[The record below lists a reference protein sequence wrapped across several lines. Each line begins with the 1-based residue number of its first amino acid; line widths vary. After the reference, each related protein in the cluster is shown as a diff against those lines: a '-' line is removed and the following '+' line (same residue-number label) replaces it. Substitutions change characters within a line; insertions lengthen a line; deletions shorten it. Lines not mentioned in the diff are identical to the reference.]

1 MGCNWT
7 FSGCNKVCQKTLKL
21 KTKIV
26 QFFFSP
32 LITDPDDAE
41 VLGGHVSPG
50 HEPTKTEG
58 KKKIKSTKEID
69 SFVCGI
75 QVEDELDAV
84 IENAHK
90 NDDCDSSSGFVDE
103 ESCQGMNEEIEV
115 GEISPSPED
124 AFLFAD
130 VEEDLEPALT
140 QESNEEVSRVK
151 IEEEVGKQTGTRKIS
166 KEGEIN
172 DTRRFEGKLSRQQE
186 LRQSENEVGRYISIC
201 PSSSLFVQ
209 VPKLWSSLDTQSEEM
224 GLGGLCEIAGSKP
237 VCDTVQ
243 EYSVTPYP
251 RCKNYDD
258 RKAEGQSRPS

>member
-1 MGCNWT
+1 M
-7 FSGCNKVCQKTLKL
+7 
-21 KTKIV
+21 
-26 QFFFSP
+26 QFVFSP

-41 VLGGHVSPG
+41 MLGGHVSPG
-50 HEPTKTEG
+50 HEPTRTEG

-103 ESCQGMNEEIEV
+103 ESCQEMNGEIEV
-115 GEISPSPED
+115 GYISPCPDD

-130 VEEDLEPALT
+130 VEEDLDPALT
-140 QESNEEVSRVK
+140 QESNEEVTEMK
-151 IEEEVGKQTGTRKIS
+151 TDEEVGKQIKTRKIS
-166 KEGEIN
+166 KEGEMN

-186 LRQSENEVGRYISIC
+186 LRQSENEVGRCLSIC
-201 PSSSLFVQ
+201 PSVSLFAQ

-224 GLGGLCEIAGSKP
+224 GLGGLGEVAGSKP

-251 RCKNYDD
+251 RC
-258 RKAEGQSRPS
+258 

>member
-1 MGCNWT
+1 M
-7 FSGCNKVCQKTLKL
+7 
-21 KTKIV
+21 

-32 LITDPDDAE
+32 LINDPDDAE

-50 HEPTKTEG
+50 HELTKLEG
-58 KKKIKSTKEID
+58 KKKIHSTKEID

-103 ESCQGMNEEIEV
+103 EPCQGVNEDFETEV
-115 GEISPSPED
+115 GEMSPSPED
-124 AFLFAD
+124 ALLFAEVD
-130 VEEDLEPALT
+130 DTGDIEQDFDPELT
-140 QESNEEVSRVK
+140 QEPDQEAYERKTEEK
-151 IEEEVGKQTGTRKIS
+151 VGMEMGGRKIS
-166 KEGEIN
+166 KESEIN

-186 LRQSENEVGRYISIC
+186 LRQSENEVRKSVSMHNIFDLN
-201 PSSSLFVQ
+201 SSHVQ

-224 GLGGLCEIAGSKP
+224 GLGGCEIAGSKP

-251 RCKNYDD
+251 RCK
-258 RKAEGQSRPS
+258 S